1 MSYDQT
7 VSDLVEY
14 STLAY
19 DIRQI
24 ESEAD
29 YFGEDPKIM
38 TQDVVDYMAF
48 LWNRMTRQD
57 LKFNDYQN
65 RLKQLHEYLKERN

>member
-7 VSDLVEY
+7 IKDLVEY

-24 ESEAD
+24 ETEAD
-29 YFGEDPKIM
+29 YFGEDPKTM
-38 TQDVVDYMAF
+38 AQDVVDHLAF
-48 LWNRMTRQD
+48 QWNRMTRQD
-57 LKFNDYQN
+57 PKFNDYQD
-65 RLKQLHEYLKERN
+65 RIERLHEYLK